1 MNLHAKFEIE
11 LQMKT
16 ISLSHCKSLKIRL
29 LPILASDNLV
39 LQEKDEPGTE
49 RDLIQGQPLNLI
61 STEDGLHVRTLDN
74 NNLAETESE
83 HGMESLSPRSE
94 NEVLRSY
101 EAAAADGDS
110 YKQIDHLENAVQ
122 KYKTENQILKARKVA
137 SDDASHV
144 DDHHEQ
150 PSK

>member
-1 MNLHAKFEIE
+1 
-11 LQMKT
+11 
-16 ISLSHCKSLKIRL
+16 
-29 LPILASDNLV
+29 LV

-49 RDLIQGQPLNLI
+49 RDLIQGQPPNLI
-61 STEDGLHVRTLDN
+61 RTENELHVQTTLDN

-83 HGMESLSPRSE
+83 HGRECLSPRSE

-101 EAAAADGDS
+101 EGAAAADGDS
-110 YKQIDHLENAVQ
+110 YKQIDHLENAVK
-122 KYKTENQILKARKVA
+122 KYKAENQILKARKVA

>member
-1 MNLHAKFEIE
+1 
-11 LQMKT
+11 
-16 ISLSHCKSLKIRL
+16 
-29 LPILASDNLV
+29 V

-49 RDLIQGQPLNLI
+49 RDPIQGQPLNLI

-83 HGMESLSPRSE
+83 RGMESLSPRSE

-101 EAAAADGDS
+101 EGAAAADGDS

-122 KYKTENQILKARKVA
+122 KYKAENQILKAKKVA

>member
-1 MNLHAKFEIE
+1 M
-11 LQMKT
+11 
-16 ISLSHCKSLKIRL
+16 
-29 LPILASDNLV
+29 PILASDNLV
-39 LQEKDEPGTE
+39 LQEKDKPGTE

-74 NNLAETESE
+74 NNLVHVETESE
-83 HGMESLSPRSE
+83 HGMERLSPRSE
-94 NEVLRSY
+94 NELLRSY

-110 YKQIDHLENAVQ
+110 YKQRDHLENAVQ
-122 KYKTENQILKARKVA
+122 KYKTENQILKASKVA

>member
-1 MNLHAKFEIE
+1 M
-11 LQMKT
+11 
-16 ISLSHCKSLKIRL
+16 
-29 LPILASDNLV
+29 
-39 LQEKDEPGTE
+39 LQEKDKPGTE
-49 RDLIQGQPLNLI
+49 RDLIQGQPLSLI

-83 HGMESLSPRSE
+83 HGMERLSPRSE
-94 NEVLRSY
+94 NELLRSY

-110 YKQIDHLENAVQ
+110 YKRRDHLENAVQ
-122 KYKTENQILKARKVA
+122 KYKTENQILKARKGA